1 MMKFDLLDEKI
12 LNELSV
18 NSRASFREISR
29 KLNVSIATVITRVSR
44 LEKEGIIKHYT
55 AYLDHEKLGYDIT
68 AIIEVLVEKGKVIEV
83 EQKIAK
89 HKNVVSVYDITGE
102 KDIVVVA
109 KFKTR
114 TELNRF
120 IKTVLSTEFI
130 ERTNT
135 HIVLNTVKEDFRLV
149 K

>member
-1 MMKFDLLDEKI
+1 MKIDNLDEKI
-12 LNELSV
+12 LNELSI
-18 NSRASFREISR
+18 NSRSSFREISR
-29 KLNVSIATVITRVSR
+29 KLNVSIATVITRVSK

-83 EQKIAK
+83 EQRISK

-120 IKTVLSTEFI
+120 IKTVLSAEYI